1 MFGLSQGPAVNRHE
15 VTKRLFFSTIDH
27 RFAPVADV
35 MTVWAERDRPLEGL
49 SVRRIVIIPGFVC
62 LDRPLGATAVADTAM
77 LSSLLIRL
85 SPYPPTECSI

>member
-15 VTKRLFFSTIDH
+15 VTKGLFFSTIDH

-35 MTVWAERDRPLEGL
+35 MTVWAERDHPLEGL

-62 LDRPLGATAVADTAM
+62 LDRPLGGHGRRRRGNAFQPAHTLVAVADP
-77 LSSLLIRL
+77 LFQ
-85 SPYPPTECSI
+85 